1 MATQT
6 VRYMNNPLANS
17 NIINGNDYGYDNL
30 SSNSSAS
37 VRRNNFTIMNSISE
51 NEVADA
57 TISNT
62 ASVNSNTNS
71 NVKNRFNENLSF
83 DMSSD
88 SNVTADKPQ
97 SNQNSEILIDL
108 NDAKQ
113 IVIDKN
119 DNNNPFR

>member
-108 NDAKQ
+108 ND
-113 IVIDKN
+113 N
-119 DNNNPFR
+119 FHFTLNL